1 MKLEELITYTPDE
14 LAEMYR
20 SQEFSDRTGWVGD
33 WPLCLDEAPI
43 IFGSEALR
51 ARGEGEENYRLFH
64 IDALRA
70 FDAVVAYIKD
80 NAEPMAVSTDA
91 DDASV
96 VEAMLEKVFADRSAL
111 ELVDENVKEQIA
123 EQLDNV
129 IAGIHA
135 DD

>member
-1 MKLEELITYTPDE
+1 MKLEESITYTPDE

-20 SQEFSDRTGWVGD
+20 RTQFSDRTGWVGD

-51 ARGEGEENYRLFH
+51 ARGEDEENYRLFD
-64 IDALRA
+64 IDARRV
-70 FDAVVAYIKD
+70 FDAVIAYIKK
-80 NAEPMAVSTDA
+80 NADPMTVSPDA

-123 EQLDNV
+123 EQIDGV
-129 IAGIHA
+129 IASIHA
-135 DD
+135 D

>member
-1 MKLEELITYTPDE
+1 MKLEESITYTPDE

-20 SQEFSDRTGWVGD
+20 RTQFSDRTGWVGD
-33 WPLCLDEAPI
+33 WPLCLDEAPV

-51 ARGEGEENYRLFH
+51 ARGEDEENYRLFD
-64 IDALRA
+64 IDARRV
-70 FDAVVAYIKD
+70 FDAVIAYIKK
-80 NAEPMAVSTDA
+80 NADPMTVSPDA

-123 EQLDNV
+123 EQIDGV
-129 IAGIHA
+129 IASIHA
-135 DD
+135 D